1 MTWYSWH
8 HTTKSIL
15 SEKDSDWFV
24 LSIFGKYPWR
34 NAVCNLSRTSTQS
47 RNWYAAKKKHL
58 PYIHTYVQSKN
69 SRLKR
74 TSLYWRALGSLSWLR
89 IWFFTISSVIPE
101 KWSLNNSTLI
111 YESSHKTILG
121 GQIIHPSF
129 FDDASLSALVFWF
142 LFSLSK

>member
-1 MTWYSWH
+1 MTSHNKEHSFWEGFWLIRAFSLRKISMKECSLQFIKNVH
-8 HTTKSIL
+8 SVKEL
-15 SEKDSDWFV
+15 
-24 LSIFGKYPWR
+24 
-34 NAVCNLSRTSTQS
+34 
-47 RNWYAAKKKHL
+47 YAAKKKHL

-101 KWSLNNSTLI
+101 KWSFNNSILI
-111 YESSHKTILG
+111 HESSHKTILED
-121 GQIIHPSF
+121 QIINPSF